1 MFKIAPRIGLEPI
14 TYRLTADR
22 STIEL
27 PRITYILYYNL
38 KTFASIFYFSDG
50 KNLFL
55 KHQKDIS
62 KNNLTSL
69 NKLYKIFLKG
79 GVMADYKD
87 YYKILGVNKNATD
100 AEIKKA
106 FKTQARKYHPDMHP
120 ESKKAEMTEKFKD
133 INEAYEVLSDKQKR
147 TIYDQVG
154 SGNYQNY
161 ARGGGA
167 SAGGAGNYYQNPGGG
182 QYYQYTN
189 TGGANPFGNG
199 GFNFN
204 GTGGFQASDF
214 SDFFQSI
221 FGGLGGL
228 GGFGGG
234 RTSRRR
240 TSTQDPYGIYSNT
253 PEEANLS
260 LDLASAYQ
268 GGMVRLT
275 LPSGKSAQVKF
286 PPRIAQGAK
295 IKLKGLGSNGGDL
308 YVNIQIATKEPYTL
322 EGEDIYYT
330 LNIMPWTAALGG
342 TASVY
347 LPDSS
352 SVNIKIPAGS
362 KSEQKLKLSGRG
374 LGKSGN
380 FYVKLLI
387 NNPEHLTS
395 RQKELYKELAK

>member
-1 MFKIAPRIGLEPI
+1 
-14 TYRLTADR
+14 
-22 STIEL
+22 
-27 PRITYILYYNL
+27 
-38 KTFASIFYFSDG
+38 
-50 KNLFL
+50 
-55 KHQKDIS
+55 
-62 KNNLTSL
+62 
-69 NKLYKIFLKG
+69 
-79 GVMADYKD
+79 MADYKD
-87 YYKILGVNKNATD
+87 YYKILGVSKNATD

-120 ESKKAEMTEKFKD
+120 ESKKPEMTEKFKD

-154 SGNYQNY
+154 SGDYQNY
-161 ARGGGA
+161 ARGTGA
-167 SAGGAGNYYQNPGGG
+167 SSTGARTRNYYQNPGGT

-189 TGGANPFGNG
+189 AGGQNPFGNG

-221 FGGLGGL
+221 FGGLGG
-228 GGFGGG
+228 GFGGFST

-240 TSTQDPYGIYSNT
+240 SSSQDPYGVYSQSS
-253 PEEANLS
+253 PDEEASLT

-268 GGMVRLT
+268 GGTVRLT

-286 PPRIAQGAK
+286 PSRIAQGAK
-295 IKLKGLGSNGGDL
+295 IKLKGLASNGGNL

-322 EGEDIYYT
+322 QGEDIYYT
-330 LNIMPWTAALGG
+330 LNLLPWTAALGG

-352 SVNIKIPAGS
+352 SVKIKIPAGA

-374 LGKSGN
+374 LGKNGN
-380 FYVKLLI
+380 FYVRLLI
-387 NNPEHLTS
+387 NNPEHLTAK
-395 RQKELYKELAK
+395 QKELFKELAK

>member
-1 MFKIAPRIGLEPI
+1 
-14 TYRLTADR
+14 
-22 STIEL
+22 
-27 PRITYILYYNL
+27 
-38 KTFASIFYFSDG
+38 
-50 KNLFL
+50 
-55 KHQKDIS
+55 
-62 KNNLTSL
+62 
-69 NKLYKIFLKG
+69 
-79 GVMADYKD
+79 MADYKD

-154 SGNYQNY
+154 SGDYQNY
-161 ARGGGA
+161 ARGGA
-167 SAGGAGNYYQNPGGG
+167 TGGTSGRRTYQNPGGA
-182 QYYQYTN
+182 QYYQYSN
-189 TGGANPFGNG
+189 FGGQNPFGAGAG

-221 FGGLGGL
+221 FGNLGGMS
-228 GGFGGG
+228 GFGGG

-240 TSTQDPYGIYSNT
+240 SATQDPYGIYSQ
-253 PEEANLS
+253 PQQEEASLS

-268 GGMVRLT
+268 GGMVRLS

-286 PPRIAQGAK
+286 PARIAQGAK
-295 IKLKGLGSNGGDL
+295 IKLKGLGSRGGDL
-308 YVNIQIATKEPYTL
+308 YVNIQITPQAPYTL

-330 LNIMPWTAALGG
+330 LNIYPWTAALGG

-352 SVNIKIPAGS
+352 NVNIKIPAGT

-374 LGKSGN
+374 LGKNGN
-380 FYVKLLI
+380 FYVRLII
-387 NNPEHLTS
+387 NNPEHLST
-395 RQKELYKELAK
+395 RQKELFKELAK

>member
-1 MFKIAPRIGLEPI
+1 
-14 TYRLTADR
+14 
-22 STIEL
+22 
-27 PRITYILYYNL
+27 
-38 KTFASIFYFSDG
+38 
-50 KNLFL
+50 
-55 KHQKDIS
+55 
-62 KNNLTSL
+62 
-69 NKLYKIFLKG
+69 
-79 GVMADYKD
+79 MAEYKD
-87 YYKILGVNKNATD
+87 YYKILGINKNATE

-120 ESKKAEMTEKFKD
+120 ENKKAEMTEKFKD

-161 ARGGGA
+161 ANGGAA
-167 SAGGAGNYYQNPGGG
+167 SAGANNYYQNQNGTHYYQYSNGGG
-182 QYYQYTN
+182 Q
-189 TGGANPFGNG
+189 NPFGQ

-204 GTGGFQASDF
+204 GTGGFEASDF

-221 FGGLGGL
+221 FGGLGG
-228 GGFGGG
+228 FGTRG
-234 RTSRRR
+234 TSRRR
-240 TSTQDPYGIYSNT
+240 TSSQDPYGIYSNT
-253 PEEANLS
+253 PEEASLS
-260 LDLASAYQ
+260 LDLASAYT

-308 YVNIQIATKEPYTL
+308 YVNIKINTAEPYSL
-322 EGEDIYYT
+322 QGDDIFYT
-330 LNIMPWTAALGG
+330 LNLFPWTAALGG

-347 LPDSS
+347 LPDST
-352 SVNIKIPAGS
+352 SVNIKIPAGA

-387 NNPEHLTS
+387 NNPERLTS
-395 RQKELYKELAK
+395 KQKELFKELAK

>member
-1 MFKIAPRIGLEPI
+1 
-14 TYRLTADR
+14 
-22 STIEL
+22 
-27 PRITYILYYNL
+27 
-38 KTFASIFYFSDG
+38 
-50 KNLFL
+50 
-55 KHQKDIS
+55 
-62 KNNLTSL
+62 
-69 NKLYKIFLKG
+69 
-79 GVMADYKD
+79 MADYKD
-87 YYKILGVNKNATD
+87 YYKILGVSKNATD

-167 SAGGAGNYYQNPGGG
+167 SAGGAGNYYQNPGGQ
-182 QYYQYTN
+182 QYYQYTS
-189 TGGANPFGNG
+189 GGGTNPFGNG

-221 FGGLGGL
+221 FGGLGG
-228 GGFGGG
+228 GFSGFGGGG

-253 PEEANLS
+253 PEEASLS

-322 EGEDIYYT
+322 QGEDIYYN

-347 LPDSS
+347 LPDST

-395 RQKELYKELAK
+395 RQKELFKELAK

>member
-1 MFKIAPRIGLEPI
+1 
-14 TYRLTADR
+14 
-22 STIEL
+22 
-27 PRITYILYYNL
+27 
-38 KTFASIFYFSDG
+38 
-50 KNLFL
+50 
-55 KHQKDIS
+55 
-62 KNNLTSL
+62 
-69 NKLYKIFLKG
+69 
-79 GVMADYKD
+79 MADYKD
-87 YYKILGVNKNATD
+87 YYKILGVSKNASD

-161 ARGGGA
+161 ARGGAA
-167 SAGGAGNYYQNPGGG
+167 SGTNSGAGNYYQNAGGQ

-189 TGGANPFGNG
+189 ASGANPFGQ

-204 GTGGFQASDF
+204 GTGGFEASDF

-221 FGGLGGL
+221 FGGLGGGF

-240 TSTQDPYGIYSNT
+240 TSTQDPYGIYSQ
-253 PEEANLS
+253 PQQEEANLS

-275 LPSGKSAQVKF
+275 LPSGNSAQVKF

-295 IKLKGLGSNGGDL
+295 IKLKGLGSRGGDL
-308 YVNIQIATKEPYTL
+308 YVNIQIAAKEPYTL
-322 EGEDIYYT
+322 DGMNIYYD
-330 LNIMPWTAALGG
+330 LNILPWTAALGG

-347 LPDSS
+347 LPDLT
-352 SVNIKIPAGS
+352 SVNIKIPAGA

-380 FYVKLLI
+380 FYVRLLI
-387 NNPEHLTS
+387 NNPEHLTA
-395 RQKELYKELAK
+395 RQKELFRELSK

>member
-1 MFKIAPRIGLEPI
+1 
-14 TYRLTADR
+14 
-22 STIEL
+22 
-27 PRITYILYYNL
+27 
-38 KTFASIFYFSDG
+38 
-50 KNLFL
+50 
-55 KHQKDIS
+55 
-62 KNNLTSL
+62 
-69 NKLYKIFLKG
+69 
-79 GVMADYKD
+79 MAEYKD
-87 YYKILGVNKNATD
+87 YYKILGINKNATE

-120 ESKKAEMTEKFKD
+120 ENKKAEMTEKFKD

-161 ARGGGA
+161 TRGGGA
-167 SAGGAGNYYQNPGGG
+167 SAGANNYYQNPNGTH
-182 QYYQYTN
+182 YYQYSN
-189 TGGANPFGNG
+189 AGGQNPFGQ

-204 GTGGFQASDF
+204 GTGGFEASDF

-221 FGGLGGL
+221 FGGLGG
-228 GGFGGG
+228 FGGG

-240 TSTQDPYGIYSNT
+240 NTTQDPYGVYSQT
-253 PEEANLS
+253 SPDEEASLS
-260 LDLASAYQ
+260 LDLASAYT

-308 YVNIQIATKEPYTL
+308 YVNIKINTTEPYSL
-322 EGEDIYYT
+322 QGDDIYYN
-330 LNIMPWTAALGG
+330 LSLFPWTAALGG

-352 SVNIKIPAGS
+352 NVNIKIPAGA

-380 FYVKLLI
+380 FYVRLLI
-387 NNPEHLTS
+387 NNPERLTS
-395 RQKELYKELAK
+395 KQKDLYKELAK